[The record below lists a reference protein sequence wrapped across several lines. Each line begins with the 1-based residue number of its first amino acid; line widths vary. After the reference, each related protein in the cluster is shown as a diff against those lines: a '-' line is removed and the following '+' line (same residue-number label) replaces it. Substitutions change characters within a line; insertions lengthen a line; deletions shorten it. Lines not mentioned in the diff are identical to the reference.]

1 MHRLILHSSVL
12 LFHGA
17 STNTDALIFFQLA
30 GGTWGNKRPWNRAR
44 KVDGTCSGT
53 GASERRLWAGGEWVA
68 GGEGWAPSDGHGHDR
83 GGYGR
88 PGRDI
93 ELVARED
100 GQRASIRLLQK
111 RTLSLPTPP
120 HALPPPV
127 LPPAPPPRGAPTSL
141 PSRALSPLPGEP
153 RETESS
159 ERERERKDE
168 KELAEGGG
176 WVAGSTGL
184 QPRDTTGQRD
194 TLVYSISP
202 SRVHTR
208 FPRAIIRAAT
218 R

>member
-1 MHRLILHSSVL
+1 M
-12 LFHGA
+12 
-17 STNTDALIFFQLA
+17 
-30 GGTWGNKRPWNRAR
+30 
-44 KVDGTCSGT
+44 
-53 GASERRLWAGGEWVA
+53 A

-159 ERERERKDE
+159 ERERERERMRKSW
-168 KELAEGGG
+168 LRG
-176 WVAGSTGL
+176 VAGWLARRGCS
-184 QPRDTTGQRD
+184 
-194 TLVYSISP
+194 LVTRPGNVTRSFIRSAP
-202 SRVHTR
+202 LACTPGSRGR
-208 FPRAIIRAAT
+208 
-218 R
+218 